1 MCYLCTCVLIYDTLY
16 YLMQTIQRSLRRGW
30 GQACVCRR
38 GWVTAWA
45 VKSES
50 CVRFYYKSEMTAP
63 NLGIQED
70 EANHQ
75 TILYFIAPLAFLIF
89 QAHKPPASQFFIP
102 HIWSILLKGQQ
113 WGFFARFRNFWL
125 QQATRSL
132 QIQEFLDWR
141 PFKTQLE
148 EAWNRKVI
156 TVSMKLSFLRS
167 WSCKEALQCL
177 AQLPHEDRRSQGLY
191 LFNS

>member
-38 GWVTAWA
+38 GWVTARA
-45 VKSES
+45 VMSES

-63 NLGIQED
+63 NLGIQGLGED

-102 HIWSILLKGQQ
+102 HIWSILLKGPQ
-113 WGFFARFRNFWL
+113 WFFFARFRNFWL

-148 EAWNRKVI
+148 EAWNR
-156 TVSMKLSFLRS
+156 
-167 WSCKEALQCL
+167 
-177 AQLPHEDRRSQGLY
+177 
-191 LFNS
+191 